1 MKNEFAVFL
10 LAVVLLAPITAMAWF
25 AGGETESKSIPQYF
39 CQFVTAT
46 SEDETGQKQAD
57 EEDEDEDEDEE
68 PDCD

>member
-10 LAVVLLAPITAMAWF
+10 LAVVLLAPTTAMAWF

-39 CQFVTAT
+39 CQVITAT

-57 EEDEDEDEDEE
+57 EEDEDEDEE